1 MRMESRDGD
10 HLRNIRNIYAND
22 CVTGSALSNTTHIL
36 GLIHVDLAHN
46 VSAIVCS
53 LSAGLMSVTL
63 KDVAQAARVSISTA
77 SRALTGTGL
86 TSERTQQR
94 LTRIARELGYRPNP
108 IARGLKTGQSRLV
121 ALLVHNLTNASFQVM
136 AEVVQARLKALN
148 YQMLLCIGGDDAQQE
163 SDTLTTLVDHRIDGL
178 IVVPTGRNG
187 AQLKALAN
195 DVPIVCLVR
204 RDDATDLETV
214 LADDPQG
221 AYLGTRHL
229 IELGHKRI
237 GLIVG
242 RQDTTSGR
250 ERLSGYV
257 RALREAGIAK
267 DDTLIHAGHFEPE
280 TGATGCRK
288 LLDLPRP
295 PSAIFVANH
304 EATLG
309 ALRVIAERNIAIP
322 DDLSLLCYEDMPWF
336 EWHRPA
342 ISIVDNGARD
352 LANLAVD
359 RLLHRMDAK
368 GNGNDGVRE
377 YRVGARLVQ
386 RDSCRRIEAAS
397 KPKSSKSK
405 SSAAKSPATKPAK
418 V

>member
-1 MRMESRDGD
+1 
-10 HLRNIRNIYAND
+10 
-22 CVTGSALSNTTHIL
+22 
-36 GLIHVDLAHN
+36 
-46 VSAIVCS
+46 
-53 LSAGLMSVTL
+53 MSVTL

-77 SRALTGTGL
+77 SRALGGSGL
-86 TSERTQQR
+86 ASERTQLR

-121 ALLVHNLTNASFQVM
+121 GLLVHNLTNASFQVM
-136 AEVVQARLKALN
+136 AEVVQARLKTLG
-148 YQMLLCIGGDDAQQE
+148 YQMLLCIADDDPQQE
-163 SDTLTTLVDHRIDGL
+163 SDTLATLADHRVDGL
-178 IVVPTGRNG
+178 IVVPTGKNG
-187 AQLKALAN
+187 AALTALEAGN
-195 DVPIVCLVR
+195 IPVVCVVR
-204 RDDATDLETV
+204 RDEGTDLETV

-221 AYLGTRHL
+221 AYAGTRYL
-229 IELGHKRI
+229 IELGHRRI
-237 GLIVG
+237 GLVVG

-257 RALREAGIAK
+257 RALREASIPM

-280 TGATGCRK
+280 TGAASCRK
-288 LLDLPRP
+288 LLALSAP

-309 ALRVIAERNIAIP
+309 ALQVIAERGLSIP

-336 EWHRPA
+336 AWHRPA

-359 RLLHRMDAK
+359 RLLHRIDAK
-368 GNGNDGVRE
+368 GNGADGVRE

-386 RDSCRRIEAAS
+386 RESCRAFDPS
-397 KPKSSKSK
+397 TPKTSVSKSK
-405 SSAAKSPATKPAK
+405 A
-418 V
+418 

>member
-1 MRMESRDGD
+1 
-10 HLRNIRNIYAND
+10 
-22 CVTGSALSNTTHIL
+22 
-36 GLIHVDLAHN
+36 
-46 VSAIVCS
+46 
-53 LSAGLMSVTL
+53 MSVTL
-63 KDVAQAARVSISTA
+63 KDVAQAARVSVSTA

-94 LTRIARELGYRPNP
+94 LTRIARQLGYRPNP
-108 IARGLKTGQSRLV
+108 IARGLKTGRSRLV
-121 ALLVHNLTNASFQVM
+121 ALLVHNLTNASFQIM
-136 AEVVQARLKALN
+136 AEVVQARLKALG
-148 YQMLLCIGGDDAQQE
+148 YQMLLCIGGDDAEQE
-163 SDTLTTLVDHRIDGL
+163 CDTLTTLVDHRIDGL
-178 IVVPTGRNG
+178 IVVPTGKNG
-187 AQLKALAN
+187 AQLKALSK

-267 DDTLIHAGHFEPE
+267 DDTLIHAGHFVPE
-280 TGATGCRK
+280 TGASCARK

-309 ALRVIAERNIAIP
+309 VLRVTAERNIAIP
-322 DDLSLLCYEDMPWF
+322 GDLSLLCYEDMPWF

-342 ISIVDNGARD
+342 ISVVDNGARD

-368 GNGNDGVRE
+368 GSDNGGVRE
-377 YRVGARLVQ
+377 YRVGARLIK
-386 RDSCRRIEAAS
+386 RDSCRQIDAPTSGGSA
-397 KPKSSKSK
+397 KPKSPPSK
-405 SSAAKSPATKPAK
+405 SSAAKPAK

>member
-1 MRMESRDGD
+1 
-10 HLRNIRNIYAND
+10 
-22 CVTGSALSNTTHIL
+22 
-36 GLIHVDLAHN
+36 
-46 VSAIVCS
+46 
-53 LSAGLMSVTL
+53 MSVTL
-63 KDVAQAARVSISTA
+63 KDVAQAARVSVSTA

-94 LTRIARELGYRPNP
+94 LTRIARQLGYRPNP

-136 AEVVQARLKALN
+136 AEVVQARLKALG
-148 YQMLLCIGGDDAQQE
+148 YQMLLCIGGDDPEQE

-178 IVVPTGRNG
+178 IVVPTGKNG
-187 AQLKALAN
+187 AQLKALAK

-229 IELGHKRI
+229 IELGHRRI

-257 RALREAGIAK
+257 RALREAGIPD
-267 DDTLIHAGHFEPE
+267 DDTLILAGHFVPE
-280 TGATGCRK
+280 TGATCCRT

-359 RLLHRMDAK
+359 RLLQRMDAK
-368 GNGNDGVRE
+368 GSGNDGVRE
-377 YRVGARLVQ
+377 YRVGARLVK
-386 RDSCRRIEAAS
+386 RDSCRQINAAPPARSGKPRSSPSRSSAS
-397 KPKSSKSK
+397 KLSASKS
-405 SSAAKSPATKPAK
+405 AK

>member
-1 MRMESRDGD
+1 MWHRRPAF
-10 HLRNIRNIYAND
+10 R
-22 CVTGSALSNTTHIL
+22 SAP
-36 GLIHVDLAHN
+36 
-46 VSAIVCS
+46 
-53 LSAGLMSVTL
+53 
-63 KDVAQAARVSISTA
+63 RP
-77 SRALTGTGL
+77 RALTGTGL

-136 AEVVQARLKALN
+136 AEVVQARLKALG
-148 YQMLLCIGGDDAQQE
+148 YQMLLCIGGDDPQQE

-178 IVVPTGRNG
+178 IVVPTGKNG
-187 AQLKALAN
+187 AQLKTLAK

-257 RALREAGIAK
+257 RALREAGIAARRHI
-267 DDTLIHAGHFEPE
+267 DPCRPFRAGDRCDLLPQAARPPAPTECDLRRQPRSDARRAARDG
-280 TGATGCRK
+280 GAQHRDPRRSVAALLRGHCRGSNGIA
-288 LLDLPRP
+288 P
-295 PSAIFVANH
+295 PSASSTMA
-304 EATLG
+304 
-309 ALRVIAERNIAIP
+309 R
-322 DDLSLLCYEDMPWF
+322 
-336 EWHRPA
+336 A
-342 ISIVDNGARD
+342 ISPTSPSTGCCSAWTRR
-352 LANLAVD
+352 ATAV
-359 RLLHRMDAK
+359 
-368 GNGNDGVRE
+368 DGVRE
-377 YRVGARLVQ
+377 YRVGARLIK
-386 RDSCRRIEAAS
+386 RDSCRQIDAPIPARS
-397 KPKSSKSK
+397 GKRKSSPSK
-405 SSAAKSPATKPAK
+405 SSAAKSSAAKSAK

>member
-1 MRMESRDGD
+1 
-10 HLRNIRNIYAND
+10 
-22 CVTGSALSNTTHIL
+22 
-36 GLIHVDLAHN
+36 
-46 VSAIVCS
+46 
-53 LSAGLMSVTL
+53 MSVTL
-63 KDVAQAARVSISTA
+63 KDVAQAARVSVSTA

-136 AEVVQARLKALN
+136 AEVMQTRLKALG

-178 IVVPTGRNG
+178 IVVPTGKNG
-187 AQLKALAN
+187 PQLKALAK

-257 RALREAGIAK
+257 RALREADIAK
-267 DDTLIHAGHFEPE
+267 DDTLIHSGHFEPE

-288 LLDLPRP
+288 FLDLARP

-309 ALRVIAERNIAIP
+309 ALRVIAERNIVIP

-359 RLLHRMDAK
+359 RLLQRMDAK

-377 YRVGARLVQ
+377 YRVGARLIK
-386 RDSCRRIEAAS
+386 RDSCRQIDAPIPARS
-397 KPKSSKSK
+397 GKPKSSPSK
-405 SSAAKSPATKPAK
+405 SSAAKSSAAKSAK